1 MAYMKFGHIDVN
13 SDEFTET
20 TILTLL
26 DDKNYVT
33 DKVVKLQR
41 VVVKIRGTSVIAQAD
56 AGPFE
61 FVCNAHPDLRIRD
74 EAFLS
79 TLATIIEK
87 REMRANMMLIGRF
100 ASALHEIKRRGRML
114 AIITT
119 SDIEELIEA
128 ADKRRD
134 EVVLCLLGSPG
145 IGKTEGIES
154 FAKKHGRK
162 VVHIIASQI
171 LPTEVSGMTMPN
183 QETHSMD
190 VFDHTRLGHLE
201 DGDIL
206 FFDELLK
213 GQVQVLNA
221 CLTLIQERRMMSGKR
236 LPDVLIVAA
245 ANPLA
250 SPQQLPLEV
259 RQRFMFV
266 DVKFDEESWC
276 DYMRGL
282 GIARPQRLV
291 DDLVV
296 DSNNAKAVWNVLT
309 PRTMTKL
316 MLWLK
321 SCPDSEVIERYVSQ
335 AFGHK
340 VFQRMREALTTS
352 DKATADDPMR
362 QVTDEVTRIM
372 EAKLSEA
379 MASYDNDK
387 IEACEET
394 IRRFKEINANDPNDG
409 ASLLDIIKQLPEGE
423 EILKELA
430 SKTIE
435 MPTF

>member
-1 MAYMKFGHIDVN
+1 MAWMTFGHVTCD

-20 TILTLL
+20 TW
-26 DDKNYVT
+26 
-33 DKVVKLQR
+33 
-41 VVVKIRGTSVIAQAD
+41 
-56 AGPFE
+56 
-61 FVCNAHPDLRIRD
+61 LRIRD
-74 EAFLS
+74 GQGRMTDHMAKLDRFVVCLIGASIIARADGGPPVYVCEGDPLTRIEDQEFLS
-79 TLATIIEK
+79 RVSEILER
-87 REMRANMMLIGRF
+87 REMRANLMRVSGLSSKLRETLRKGDR
-100 ASALHEIKRRGRML
+100 LGEIL
-114 AIITT
+114 T

-134 EVVLCLLGSPG
+134 EVVLCLLGAPG
-145 IGKTEGIES
+145 IGKTEGIEA
-154 FAKKHGRK
+154 FARKHHRD

-183 QETHSMD
+183 QETHAMD
-190 VFDHTRLGHLE
+190 VFDHARLGHLK
-201 DGDIL
+201 DGDVL

-266 DVKFDEESWC
+266 DVEFDENSWC
-276 DYMRGL
+276 DYMKGL
-282 GIARPQRLV
+282 GIKRPQRLV
-291 DDLVV
+291 DDLVTGCTS
-296 DSNNAKAVWNVLT
+296 DRATWNVLT

-321 SCPDSEVIERYVSQ
+321 ECPDSEVVERYVRQ
-335 AFGHK
+335 EFGHA
-340 VFQRMREALTTS
+340 VYERMRQALVSS
-352 DKATADDPMR
+352 DATTADSPMR
-362 QVTDEVTRIM
+362 QVAAEVTRIM
-372 EAKLSEA
+372 QAKRDKALGANNVEKMGELDRAIKRVNEAAE
-379 MASYDNDK
+379 D
-387 IEACEET
+387 
-394 IRRFKEINANDPNDG
+394 DG
-409 ASLLDIIKQLPEGE
+409 ASLLEIIGKLPEGE
-423 EILKELA
+423 EILRELS

-435 MPTF
+435 LPTF

>member
-1 MAYMKFGHIDVN
+1 MSNITFGHVVCE

-20 TILTLL
+20 T
-26 DDKNYVT
+26 V
-33 DKVVKLQR
+33 
-41 VVVKIRGTSVIAQAD
+41 
-56 AGPFE
+56 
-61 FVCNAHPDLRIRD
+61 LRIRD
-74 EAFLS
+74 GQGRMTDHMAKLDRFVVCLGEKVVMAIADGRPTEFVCSADTLMRIEDQEFLS
-79 TLATIIEK
+79 RVSEILD
-87 REMRANMMLIGRF
+87 RQEMRTNLMRVSRLSSKLRETLRKGDRLGEKI
-100 ASALHEIKRRGRML
+100 L
-114 AIITT
+114 T
-119 SDIEELIEA
+119 SDIEGLIEA

-134 EVVLCLLGSPG
+134 EVVLCLLGAPG
-145 IGKTEGIES
+145 IGKTEGIEA
-154 FAKKHGRK
+154 FARKHHRD

-183 QETHSMD
+183 QETHAMD
-190 VFDHTRLGHLE
+190 VFDHARLGHLK
-201 DGDIL
+201 DGDVL

-266 DVKFDEESWC
+266 EVEFDEYSWC

-282 GIARPQRLV
+282 GIKRPQRLV
-291 DDLVV
+291 DDLVTGHTSDRV
-296 DSNNAKAVWNVLT
+296 TWNVLT

-321 SCPDSEVIERYVSQ
+321 ECPDSEVVERYVRQ
-335 AFGHK
+335 EFGHAVYEHMK
-340 VFQRMREALTTS
+340 QALAAS
-352 DKATADDPMR
+352 DATKADSPMR
-362 QVTDEVTRIM
+362 QVASEVTRIM
-372 EAKLSEA
+372 EAKRSEA
-379 MASYDNDK
+379 LGAHNVEKMGELDRA
-387 IEACEET
+387 IERVNEAAE
-394 IRRFKEINANDPNDG
+394 DDG
-409 ASLLDIIKQLPEGE
+409 ASLLEIIGKLPEGE
-423 EILKELA
+423 EILRELS

-435 MPTF
+435 LPTF

>member
-1 MAYMKFGHIDVN
+1 MSSIMTFGHVVCEIDK
-13 SDEFTET
+13 FTET
-20 TILTLL
+20 TTLTIRDGHGRMTEHTTKLDRFVLHLIGASIMAKADGGPPVYVCEGDTLL
-26 DDKNYVT
+26 
-33 DKVVKLQR
+33 
-41 VVVKIRGTSVIAQAD
+41 
-56 AGPFE
+56 
-61 FVCNAHPDLRIRD
+61 RIED
-74 EAFLS
+74 YEFLS
-79 TLATIIEK
+79 CLLKIME
-87 REMRANMMLIGRF
+87 EQDMRANLMRVSRLSSKLREVMGKGEKLGTKI
-100 ASALHEIKRRGRML
+100 L
-114 AIITT
+114 T

-134 EVVLCLLGSPG
+134 EVVLCLLGAPG
-145 IGKTEGIES
+145 IGKTEGIEA
-154 FAKKHGRK
+154 FAKRHDRN

-190 VFDHTRLGHLE
+190 VFDHARLGHLR
-201 DGDIL
+201 DGDVL

-221 CLTLIQERRMMSGKR
+221 CLTLIQERRMMSGRR

-266 DVKFDEESWC
+266 EVQFDEDSWC

-291 DDLVV
+291 DDLVT
-296 DSNNAKAVWNVLT
+296 DSSSAKATWNVLT

-321 SCPDSEVIERYVSQ
+321 ECPDSEVVERYVKHE
-335 AFGHK
+335 FGAG
-340 VFQRMREALTTS
+340 VYERMRQALAKS
-352 DKATADDPMR
+352 DATRADSPMR
-362 QVTDEVTRIM
+362 QVADEVARIM
-372 EAKLSEA
+372 QAKREEALRSDDIRK
-379 MASYDNDK
+379 MD
-387 IEACEET
+387 ACEDA
-394 IRRFKEINANDPNDG
+394 IRRVNEAAEGDRS
-409 ASLLDIIKQLPEGE
+409 SLLDIISQLPEGE
-423 EILKELA
+423 EILRELS

-435 MPTF
+435 LPTF

>member
-1 MAYMKFGHIDVN
+1 MSSITFGHVVADV
-13 SDEFTET
+13 DEFTET
-20 TILTLL
+20 TVLRIRDGHGQMIGSARKLERFVIIL
-26 DDKNYVT
+26 
-33 DKVVKLQR
+33 
-41 VVVKIRGTSVIAQAD
+41 GETSITARAD
-56 AGPFE
+56 GGPTE
-61 FVCNAHPDLRIRD
+61 FVCNADPLTRIED
-74 EAFLS
+74 HEFLS
-79 TLATIIEK
+79 RVSEILD
-87 REMRANMMLIGRF
+87 RQEMRANLLRVSWLSSNLRETIGKGEK
-100 ASALHEIKRRGRML
+100 LGEKIL
-114 AIITT
+114 T
-119 SDIEELIEA
+119 SDIEELVEA
-128 ADKRRD
+128 ADRRRD
-134 EVVLCLLGSPG
+134 EVVLCLLGEPG

-154 FAKKHGRK
+154 FARKHGRN

-183 QETHSMD
+183 QETHAMD
-190 VFDHTRLGHLE
+190 VFDHARLGHLK
-201 DGDIL
+201 DGDVL

-266 DVKFDEESWC
+266 EVEFDEDSWC

-291 DDLVV
+291 DDLVT
-296 DSNNAKAVWNVLT
+296 DHTSAKATWNVLT

-321 SCPDSEVIERYVSQ
+321 ECPDSEVVKRYVWQ
-335 AFGHK
+335 EFGPS
-340 VFQRMREALTTS
+340 VYERMRQALVASDTTM
-352 DKATADDPMR
+352 ADSPMR
-362 QVTDEVTRIM
+362 QVANEVTRIM
-372 EAKLSEA
+372 AAKKAEA
-379 MASYDNDK
+379 MGSHNVNKADEID
-387 IEACEET
+387 EAIKLVNEAAEG
-394 IRRFKEINANDPNDG
+394 DG
-409 ASLLDIIKQLPEGE
+409 TSLLEIIGKLPEGK
-423 EILKELA
+423 EILRELS

-435 MPTF
+435 LPMF

>member
-1 MAYMKFGHIDVN
+1 MAWLTFGHVTCD

-20 TILTLL
+20 T
-26 DDKNYVT
+26 V
-33 DKVVKLQR
+33 
-41 VVVKIRGTSVIAQAD
+41 
-56 AGPFE
+56 
-61 FVCNAHPDLRIRD
+61 LRIRD
-74 EAFLS
+74 SHGRMTEHSTKLDRFVVCLIGASIMARADGGPPVYVCEGDTLLRIEDQEFLS
-79 TLATIIEK
+79 HISKIMEE
-87 REMRANMMLIGRF
+87 REMRANLMRVSRLSSKLRETLRKGDRLGEKI
-100 ASALHEIKRRGRML
+100 L
-114 AIITT
+114 T
-119 SDIEELIEA
+119 SDIEELVEA

-134 EVVLCLLGSPG
+134 EVVLCLLGAPG
-145 IGKTEGIES
+145 IGKTEGIET
-154 FAKKHGRK
+154 FARKHHRD

-183 QETHSMD
+183 QETHAMD
-190 VFDHTRLGHLE
+190 VFDHARLGHLK
-201 DGDIL
+201 DGDVL

-266 DVKFDEESWC
+266 EVEFDEYSWC

-282 GIARPQRLV
+282 GIKRPQRLV
-291 DDLVV
+291 DDLVTGHA
-296 DSNNAKAVWNVLT
+296 SAEATWNVLT

-321 SCPDSEVIERYVSQ
+321 ECPNSEVVQRYVRQ
-335 AFGHK
+335 EFGHA
-340 VFQRMREALTTS
+340 VYERMRQALVSS
-352 DKATADDPMR
+352 DATTADSPMR
-362 QVTDEVTRIM
+362 QVAAEVTRIM
-372 EAKLSEA
+372 EAKRSEA
-379 MASYDNDK
+379 LGEHNVQRMGELDRAIKRVN
-387 IEACEET
+387 EAAE
-394 IRRFKEINANDPNDG
+394 DDG
-409 ASLLDIIKQLPEGE
+409 ASLLEIIGKLPEGE
-423 EILKELA
+423 EILRELS

-435 MPTF
+435 LPTF